1 MNYSVKWLPEAE
13 ITYAM
18 VIEYLEENW
27 TANEINSFLNR
38 TDEVISFISRNP
50 KQYLY
55 SKKKEVYRAVVTKQ
69 ISLYYRVKLK
79 EIELLVFWDSRQNPA
94 KLKV

>member
-1 MNYSVKWLPEAE
+1 
-13 ITYAM
+13 M
-18 VIEYLEENW
+18 VIGYLEENW
-27 TANEINSFLNR
+27 TANEIN
-38 TDEVISFISRNP
+38 SFISRNP

-69 ISLYYRVKLK
+69 ISLYYRIKLK